1 MAEVYKGQEIL
12 LLEDCQ
18 WPYFFLIP
26 SGGGVIFKAM
36 NLFNTADNSRT
47 LPPLA
52 ERMRPDT
59 LADFLGQQHLV
70 GGNRLL
76 ARSLEAGRLFSMIL
90 WGPPGCGKTTLA
102 KIIAGQS
109 EARFFELSA
118 VSAGV
123 KDVREALAQARAARE
138 MGRPSLLFID
148 EIHRF
153 NKSQQ
158 DALLQAVENG
168 VITLIG
174 ATTENPGF
182 EVISPLLSR
191 CQVLKLEPHSRND
204 LDEIITRALTDDLF
218 LSTQSIEFDPPAR
231 DLLLESASGDARRL
245 LNALEISIAV
255 ATPDRD
261 EQSVIR
267 IVEEHVKEALQNKHR
282 LYDKT
287 GDYHYDTISA
297 FIKSVRGSDP
307 DAALYWLSVMLE
319 GGEDPLFIARRLI
332 VLASEDIGNADP
344 QALTLA
350 TSGFQ
355 AVHAIGLPEGA
366 IVLSQVTT
374 YLASTAKSNASYK
387 ALREAQAQV
396 KQSGAGTVPLHL
408 RNSPTSLMKA
418 QGYGKGYHYPHSY
431 PGHFKQQNY
440 LPKGMEQQRFYRPTT
455 EGLEKRIYERLVKLW
470 GTRFEASDTR

>member
-1 MAEVYKGQEIL
+1 ML
-12 LLEDCQ
+12 T
-18 WPYFFLIP
+18 
-26 SGGGVIFKAM
+26 FKAM
-36 NLFNTADNSRT
+36 NLFNQADNPRT

-52 ERMRPDT
+52 ERMRPQS
-59 LADFLGQQHLV
+59 LEEFLGQHHLV
-70 GGNRLL
+70 SGDRLL
-76 ARSLEAGRLFSMIL
+76 AKALKSERLFSIIL
-90 WGPPGCGKTTLA
+90 WGPPGSGKTTLA
-102 KIIAGQS
+102 KIIAQQS
-109 EARFFELSA
+109 QSQFFELSA

-123 KDVREALAQARAARE
+123 KDVREALAKAKASRE
-138 MGRPSLLFID
+138 LGNASIMFID

-168 VITLIG
+168 IITLIG
-174 ATTENPGF
+174 ATTENPSF

-191 CQVLKLEPHSRND
+191 CQVLTLEPHKRED
-204 LDEIITRALTDDLF
+204 LERILTRSLEDDLF
-218 LSTQSIEFDPPAR
+218 LSTQKIELKKEAK
-231 DLLLESASGDARRL
+231 DLLLESVSGDARRL
-245 LNALEISIAV
+245 LNAVEISISV

-261 EQSVIR
+261 EDETILVTK
-267 IVEEHVKEALQNKHR
+267 EHVEEALQNKHQI
-282 LYDKT
+282 YDKA

-332 VLASEDIGNADP
+332 VLASEDIGNSDP

-374 YLASTAKSNASYK
+374 YLASTTKSNASYM
-387 ALREAQAQV
+387 ALRSAQGSVQE
-396 KQSGAGTVPLHL
+396 KGAASVPLHI
-408 RNSPTSLMKA
+408 RNAPTSLMKDK
-418 QGYGKGYHYPHSY
+418 GYGKGYEYPHDH
-431 PGHFKQQNY
+431 PNHFIPQNY
-440 LPKGMEQQRFYRPTT
+440 MPEELKGSRFYHPST
-455 EGLEKRIYERLVKLW
+455 EGLEKRVYERLVKLW
-470 GTRFEASDTR
+470 GKRFREPEGE

>member
-1 MAEVYKGQEIL
+1 M
-12 LLEDCQ
+12 
-18 WPYFFLIP
+18 
-26 SGGGVIFKAM
+26 S
-36 NLFNTADNSRT
+36 LFNSSENPRT

-59 LADFLGQQHLV
+59 LEVFLGQQHLV
-70 GGNRLL
+70 AADRLL
-76 ARSLEAGRLFSMIL
+76 AKALKSERLFSIIL

-109 EARFFELSA
+109 SSLYFELSA

-123 KDVREALAQARAARE
+123 KDVREALAKAKASRE
-138 MGRPSLLFID
+138 LGKPSILFID

-153 NKSQQ
+153 NKAQQ

-174 ATTENPGF
+174 ATTENPSF

-191 CQVLKLEPHSRND
+191 CQVLKLTPHSKED
-204 LDEIITRALTDDLF
+204 LAQIITHALKNDLF
-218 LSTQSIEFDPPAR
+218 LSTQEIIFNNDAKDFLIE
-231 DLLLESASGDARRL
+231 SVSGDARRL
-245 LNALEISIAV
+245 LNALEISVSV

-261 EQSVIR
+261 EDQI
-267 IVEEHVKEALQNKHR
+267 ITINQDHVREALQNKHQ

-287 GDYHYDTISA
+287 GDYHFDTISA

-374 YLASTAKSNASYK
+374 YLASTSKSNASYM
-387 ALREAQAQV
+387 ALRSAQKTV
-396 KQSGAGTVPLHL
+396 KEEGAKTIPLQL
-408 RNSPTSLMKA
+408 RNAPTSLMKD
-418 QGYGKGYHYPHSY
+418 QGYGKGYSYPHNH
-431 PGHFKQQNY
+431 PGHFIEQNY
-440 LPKGMEQQRFYRPTT
+440 FPEEIKTTQFYQPSS
-455 EGLEKRIYERLVKLW
+455 EGIEKRIYERLVKLW
-470 GTRFEASDTR
+470 GKRFDREEPSGS

>member
-1 MAEVYKGQEIL
+1 
-12 LLEDCQ
+12 
-18 WPYFFLIP
+18 
-26 SGGGVIFKAM
+26 M
-36 NLFNTADNSRT
+36 NLFNNSENPRT

-52 ERMRPDT
+52 ERMRPNT
-59 LADFLGQQHLV
+59 LEAFLGQHHLV
-70 GGNRLL
+70 AGDRLL
-76 ARSLEAGRLFSMIL
+76 AKALKSERLFSIIL

-102 KIIAGQS
+102 KIIAQQS
-109 EARFFELSA
+109 KSQYFELSA

-123 KDVREALAQARAARE
+123 KDVREALAKAKASRE
-138 MGRPSLLFID
+138 LGQSSLMFID

-168 VITLIG
+168 IITLIG
-174 ATTENPGF
+174 ATTENPSF

-191 CQVLKLEPHSRND
+191 CQVLKLDPHSKED
-204 LDEIITRALTDDLF
+204 LEQIIKRAIKEDLF
-218 LSTQSIEFDPPAR
+218 LSTQKIRFQKAAKE
-231 DLLLESASGDARRL
+231 LLVESVSGDARRL
-245 LNALEISIAV
+245 LNALEISVSV
-255 ATPDRD
+255 ATPDKGED
-261 EQSVIR
+261 QSIK
-267 IVEEHVKEALQNKHR
+267 ITEDHIKEALQNKHQ

-332 VLASEDIGNADP
+332 ISASEDIGNADP

-374 YLASTAKSNASYK
+374 YLASTSKSNASYM
-387 ALREAQAQV
+387 ALRKAREFVKTKGSQA
-396 KQSGAGTVPLHL
+396 VPLHL
-408 RNSPTSLMKA
+408 RNAPTSLMKD
-418 QGYGKGYHYPHSY
+418 QGYGKGYAYPHAH
-431 PGHFKQQNY
+431 PNHFIVQDY
-440 LPKGMEQQRFYRPTT
+440 FPKEVRDAGFYKPST
-455 EGLEKRIYERLVKLW
+455 EGIEKRIYERLVKLW
-470 GTRFEASDTR
+470 GSRFEEPSGS

>member
-1 MAEVYKGQEIL
+1 L
-12 LLEDCQ
+12 LL
-18 WPYFFLIP
+18 FP
-26 SGGGVIFKAM
+26 SIGRVNFYAM
-36 NLFNTADNSRT
+36 SLFNSADNPRT

-59 LADFLGQQHLV
+59 LKAFLGQQHLV
-70 GGNRLL
+70 AENRLL
-76 ARSLEAGRLFSMIL
+76 AKALKSERLFSIIL
-90 WGPPGCGKTTLA
+90 WGPPGSGKTTLA
-102 KIIAGQS
+102 KIIAAESSCQ
-109 EARFFELSA
+109 FFELSA

-123 KDVREALAQARAARE
+123 KDVREALARAKASRE
-138 MGRPSLLFID
+138 LGKPSIMFID

-153 NKSQQ
+153 NKAQQ

-168 VITLIG
+168 IITLIG
-174 ATTENPGF
+174 ATTENPSF

-191 CQVLKLEPHSRND
+191 CQVLKLVPHDKEDLSR
-204 LDEIITRALTDDLF
+204 IIDRALKDDLF
-218 LSTQSIEFDPPAR
+218 LSTQKINFKDGAR
-231 DLLLESASGDARRL
+231 DLLLESISGDARRL
-245 LNALEISIAV
+245 LNALEISVSV

-261 EQSVIR
+261 KDQVVSIT
-267 IVEEHVKEALQNKHR
+267 EEHIKEALQNKHQ
-282 LYDKT
+282 LYDKN

-350 TSGFQ
+350 ASGFQ

-374 YLASTAKSNASYK
+374 YLASTAKSNASYM
-387 ALREAQAQV
+387 ALRSAQATVQEE
-396 KQSGAGTVPLHL
+396 GAKSIPLHL
-408 RNSPTSLMKA
+408 RNAPTSLMKD
-418 QGYGKGYHYPHSY
+418 QGYGKGYRYPHND
-431 PGHFKQQNY
+431 PGHFTDQNY
-440 LPKGMEQQRFYRPTT
+440 FPDDLKNKQYYRPST
-455 EGLEKRIYERLVKLW
+455 EGIEKRIYERLVKLW
-470 GTRFEASDTR
+470 GDRFDAQEPSEP

>member
-1 MAEVYKGQEIL
+1 
-12 LLEDCQ
+12 
-18 WPYFFLIP
+18 
-26 SGGGVIFKAM
+26 M
-36 NLFNTADNSRT
+36 NLFNRADNPRT

-59 LADFLGQQHLV
+59 LNEFLGQHHLV
-70 GGNRLL
+70 AGDRLL
-76 ARSLEAGRLFSMIL
+76 ARAIRAERLFSIIL

-102 KIIAGQS
+102 KIIAKQS
-109 EARFFELSA
+109 NYQYFELSA

-123 KDVREALAQARAARE
+123 KDVREALAKAKASRE
-138 MGRPSLLFID
+138 MGQASLMFID

-168 VITLIG
+168 IITLIG
-174 ATTENPGF
+174 ATTENPSF

-191 CQVLKLEPHSRND
+191 CQVLKLNPHTRKD
-204 LDEIITRALTDDLF
+204 LEQIMERALKEDLF
-218 LSTQSIEFDPPAR
+218 LSTQNISFKKAAR
-231 DLLLESASGDARRL
+231 NLLLESVSGDARRL
-245 LNALEISIAV
+245 LNALEISLSMAS
-255 ATPDRD
+255 PDRAG
-261 EQSVIR
+261 QQKIVIS
-267 IVEEHVKEALQNKHR
+267 EDHVRQALQNKHQ

-355 AVHAIGLPEGA
+355 AVHVIGLPEGA
-366 IVLSQVTT
+366 IVLAQVTT
-374 YLASTAKSNASYK
+374 YLSSTSKSNASYM
-387 ALREAQAQV
+387 ALRQAQKVV
-396 KQSGAGTVPLHL
+396 KEKGAQTVPLHL
-408 RNSPTSLMKA
+408 RNAPTSLMQEA
-418 QGYGKGYHYPHSY
+418 GYGKDYRYPHNH
-431 PGHFKQQNY
+431 PGHFIIQEYFPRELKELN
-440 LPKGMEQQRFYRPTT
+440 FYQPST
-455 EGLEKRIYERLVKLW
+455 EGIEKRIYERLVKLW
-470 GTRFEASDTR
+470 GSRFQKNPGDNQ

>member
-1 MAEVYKGQEIL
+1 M
-12 LLEDCQ
+12 
-18 WPYFFLIP
+18 
-26 SGGGVIFKAM
+26 S
-36 NLFNTADNSRT
+36 LFDQADNPRT

-59 LADFLGQQHLV
+59 LSAFLGQEHLV
-70 GGNRLL
+70 SKNRML
-76 ARSLEAGRLFSMIL
+76 AKAIQADRLFSIIL

-102 KIIAGQS
+102 KIIAKQS
-109 EARFFELSA
+109 QCQYFELSA

-123 KDVREALAQARAARE
+123 KDVREALAKAKASRE
-138 MGRPSLLFID
+138 LGKPSLLFID

-158 DALLQAVENG
+158 DALLQAVEHG

-174 ATTENPGF
+174 ATTENPSF

-191 CQVLKLEPHSRND
+191 CQVLKLVPHTTND
-204 LDEIITRALTDDLF
+204 LKQIIQRALETDLF
-218 LSTQSIEFDPPAR
+218 LSTRQIKFESAALE
-231 DLLLESASGDARRL
+231 LLLESVSGDARRL
-245 LNALEISIAV
+245 LNALEISISV
-255 ATPDRD
+255 ATPDQD
-261 EQSVIR
+261 EPGTIKITES
-267 IVEEHVKEALQNKHR
+267 HVQEALQNKHQ

-307 DAALYWLSVMLE
+307 DAALYWLAVMLE

-332 VLASEDIGNADP
+332 ILAAEDVGNADP

-350 TSGFQ
+350 TAGFQ

-374 YLASTAKSNASYK
+374 YLASTSKSNASYL
-387 ALREAQAQV
+387 ALRSAQNTVREA
-396 KQSGAGTVPLHL
+396 GALAVPLAL
-408 RNSPTSLMKA
+408 RNAPTSLMQE
-418 QGYGKGYHYPHSY
+418 QGYGQGYLYPHNY
-431 PGHFKQQNY
+431 PGHFTRQDYFPAELTKRHY
-440 LPKGMEQQRFYRPTT
+440 YTPTT
-455 EGLEKRIYERLVKLW
+455 EGIERRIYERLVKLW
-470 GTRFEASDTR
+470 GDRFDTPPQQS